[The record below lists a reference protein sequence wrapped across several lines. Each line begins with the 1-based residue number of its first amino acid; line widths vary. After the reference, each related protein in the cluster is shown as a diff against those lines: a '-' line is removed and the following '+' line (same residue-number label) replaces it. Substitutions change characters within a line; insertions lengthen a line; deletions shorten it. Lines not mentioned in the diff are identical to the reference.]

1 MKNTKNFEGKGAH
14 LYAKL
19 SKALHHAIQP
29 CGGRHD
35 LHLKEAYDWDHTR
48 AVMLK
53 LQAALQECE
62 DIYVD
67 AE

>member
-1 MKNTKNFEGKGAH
+1 MSNLYPQ
-14 LYAKL
+14 LYATL
-19 SKALHHAIQP
+19 FNHVEDVMTYIN
-29 CGGRHD
+29 D
-35 LHLKEAYDWDHTR
+35 DIVLKEAYDWDHTR

>member
-1 MKNTKNFEGKGAH
+1 MSNLYQK
-14 LYAKL
+14 LYATL
-19 SKALHHAIQP
+19 FNHVEDVMTYIN
-29 CGGRHD
+29 D
-35 LHLKEAYDWDHTR
+35 DNVLKEAYDWDHTR

>member
-35 LHLKEAYDWDHTR
+35 QHQRCHRSEGSL
-48 AVMLK
+48 
-53 LQAALQECE
+53 
-62 DIYVD
+62 
-67 AE
+67 

>member
-1 MKNTKNFEGKGAH
+1 MPNYQK
-14 LYAKL
+14 LYATL
-19 SKALHHAIQP
+19 FNHVEDVMIYIN
-29 CGGRHD
+29 D
-35 LHLKEAYDWDHTR
+35 DIVLKEAYDWDHTR